1 MDDERIGHMLNKKDL
16 KVTEDRLEKSIK
28 ETRNSLM
35 VSMEKAIKDGFSD
48 FYESIFLPQA
58 ERNDKEHQEIKS
70 EIRSMKEDIGEYIK
84 DHEKRITKLES
95 VTGI

>member
-1 MDDERIGHMLNKKDL
+1 EKSIKETRNN
-16 KVTEDRLEKSIK
+16 LEKSIK
-28 ETRNSLM
+28 ETRSGLIA
-35 VSMEKAIKDGFSD
+35 SMEKAIKNAFAD

-84 DHEKRITKLES
+84 DHDKRITKLERI
-95 VTGI
+95 TGVS